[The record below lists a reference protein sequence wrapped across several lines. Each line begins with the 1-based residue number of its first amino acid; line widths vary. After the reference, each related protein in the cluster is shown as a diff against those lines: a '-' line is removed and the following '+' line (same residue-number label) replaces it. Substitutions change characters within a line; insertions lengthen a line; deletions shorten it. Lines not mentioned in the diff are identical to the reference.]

1 MYADLSSL
9 ITIIG
14 DTFVNNFAHYGGG
27 VVYSSASSFSISN
40 SSFLENS
47 ATNGGVLSGGS
58 VAIDIINR
66 TFANNLAHSNGGV
79 VYSSASPFSI
89 SNSSFLENSATDV
102 GGVLYIFRGGSVDIT
117 NSSFNNNSAVHG
129 ASGVI
134 FSAGHSFLNITYC
147 SFYANKAKSYGG
159 IMSTVNSSSH
169 IADCMFNNNLG
180 SLYIFSSNLTF
191 GHNITIVSGDEPMN
205 KVSTDDTI
213 TEPRPE
219 GGALTSLL
227 STLIFTG
234 ESNLSNNRAKHGGA
248 ILASESKIVMYG
260 KTMIA
265 NNMGHR

>member
-1 MYADLSSL
+1 ML
-9 ITIIG
+9 
-14 DTFVNNFAHYGGG
+14 
-27 VVYSSASSFSISN
+27 VVSYIYS
-40 SSFLENS
+40 
-47 ATNGGVLSGGS
+47 G
-58 VAIDIINR
+58 
-66 TFANNLAHSNGGV
+66 
-79 VYSSASPFSI
+79 
-89 SNSSFLENSATDV
+89 
-102 GGVLYIFRGGSVDIT
+102 GGSVDIMIT

-169 IADCMFNNNLG
+169 IADCMFSNNLG

-191 GHNITIVSGDEPMN
+191 SRNITIVSGDKPTN
-205 KVSTDDTI
+205 KVSTDVTI

-219 GGALTSLL
+219 GGALTSLQ

-234 ESNLSNNRAKHGGA
+234 ESNLSNNQAKHGGA

-265 NNMGHR
+265 NNMATDSNGGGISLQQSNLEIKGDHLQVVNVSGNNATRGYFY